1 MFGKDFLNDTDY
13 ERKIEIKTS
22 SKLVNLLFNTLSK
35 HISKSRIKNSQFSK
49 SSNQILKQRYK
60 KESKN
65 LKKIHR

>member
-13 ERKIEIKTS
+13 KRKKKLKP
-22 SKLVNLLFNTLSK
+22 SKLVNLFNTLSK
-35 HISKSRIKNSQFSK
+35 HISKLRIKNSQFSK

-65 LKKIHR
+65 LKKKIHS